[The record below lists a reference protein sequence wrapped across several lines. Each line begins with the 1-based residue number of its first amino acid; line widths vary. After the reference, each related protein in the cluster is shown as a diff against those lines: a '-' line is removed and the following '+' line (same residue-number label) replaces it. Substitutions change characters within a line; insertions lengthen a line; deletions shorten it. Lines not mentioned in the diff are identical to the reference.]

1 MQIQVIANPE
11 NTNVVNDLYRRI
23 GKETGRPAVNAGAYG
38 PLGLVNIL
46 WVRAEG
52 GQREILAVDCD
63 RDQIQAVLMW
73 RFEMEE
79 IVEFDDLVIHLV
91 RKASSETN
99 AG

>member
-11 NTNVVNDLYRRI
+11 NTDVIDEIYRRI
-23 GKETGRPAVNAGAYG
+23 EKETGRPVVNAGAYG
-38 PLGLVNIL
+38 ARGLVTIL

-52 GQREILAVDCD
+52 GQREILAEDCD
-63 RDQIQAVLMW
+63 RDHIQAVLEW
-73 RFEMEE
+73 RSLMDDSS
-79 IVEFDDLVIHLV
+79 EFDDLVIHLV